1 MLYIAYLNKDDDIQ
15 HSACI
20 LQARAHFA
28 LPVRCRYY
36 IGFKSTGFVCA
47 LVFVGMLAII
57 VSIKRLWNVM
67 TWAFSDIVNVL
78 DEKQDISI
86 DEIADYDE
94 LPEEEDDI
102 PIESIIFRPSA

>member
-1 MLYIAYLNKDDDIQ
+1 MVLSVIIICKQLYCCK
-15 HSACI
+15 
-20 LQARAHFA
+20 
-28 LPVRCRYY
+28 
-36 IGFKSTGFVCA
+36 FKKERGVYKVSFETLYTGFVCA
-47 LVFVGMLAII
+47 LVLVGMLAIL

-102 PIESIIFRPSA
+102 PIESIIFRPGA

>member
-1 MLYIAYLNKDDDIQ
+1 MVLSVIIICKQLYCCK
-15 HSACI
+15 
-20 LQARAHFA
+20 
-28 LPVRCRYY
+28 
-36 IGFKSTGFVCA
+36 FKKERGVYKVSFETLYTGFVCA
-47 LVFVGMLAII
+47 LVLVGMLAII

>member
-1 MLYIAYLNKDDDIQ
+1 MVLSVIIICKQLYCCK
-15 HSACI
+15 
-20 LQARAHFA
+20 
-28 LPVRCRYY
+28 
-36 IGFKSTGFVCA
+36 FKKERGVYKVSFETLYTGFVCA
-47 LVFVGMLAII
+47 LVLVGMLAIL

-94 LPEEEDDI
+94 LPEEEDDF

>member
-1 MLYIAYLNKDDDIQ
+1 MVLSVIIICKQLYCCK
-15 HSACI
+15 
-20 LQARAHFA
+20 
-28 LPVRCRYY
+28 
-36 IGFKSTGFVCA
+36 FKKERGVYKVSFETLYTGFVCA

-78 DEKQDISI
+78 DEKQDFSI

-94 LPEEEDDI
+94 LPEEEDDF
-102 PIESIIFRPSA
+102 PIESIIFRPGA

>member
-1 MLYIAYLNKDDDIQ
+1 MVLSVIIICKQLYCCKFKKERGAYKVSFETL
-15 HSACI
+15 
-20 LQARAHFA
+20 
-28 LPVRCRYY
+28 Y
-36 IGFKSTGFVCA
+36 TGFVCA

-94 LPEEEDDI
+94 LPEEEDDF
-102 PIESIIFRPSA
+102 PIESIIFRPGA

>member
-1 MLYIAYLNKDDDIQ
+1 MVLSVIIICKQLYCCK
-15 HSACI
+15 
-20 LQARAHFA
+20 
-28 LPVRCRYY
+28 
-36 IGFKSTGFVCA
+36 FKKERGVYKVSFETLYTGFVCA
-47 LVFVGMLAII
+47 LVIVGMLAIL

-94 LPEEEDDI
+94 LPEEEDDF
-102 PIESIIFRPSA
+102 PIESIIFRPGA

>member
-1 MLYIAYLNKDDDIQ
+1 MVLSVIIICKQLYCCK
-15 HSACI
+15 
-20 LQARAHFA
+20 
-28 LPVRCRYY
+28 
-36 IGFKSTGFVCA
+36 FKKERGVYKVSFETLYTGFVCA
-47 LVFVGMLAII
+47 LVLVGMLAIL